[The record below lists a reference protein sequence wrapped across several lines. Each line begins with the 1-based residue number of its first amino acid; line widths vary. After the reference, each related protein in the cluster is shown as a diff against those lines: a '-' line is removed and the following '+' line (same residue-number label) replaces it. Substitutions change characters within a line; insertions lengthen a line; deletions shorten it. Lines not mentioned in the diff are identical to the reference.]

1 MIFTPTTLEGN
12 YEVTLEPRSDNRGWF
27 ARVYCKD
34 EFKQINHTK
43 EWVQGNHSF
52 TAAKGAIRGLH
63 FQNKPQSEIKLVRCI
78 AGAVYDVAVDLRKD
92 SKTFLKWYATELSAA
107 KKNMMY
113 IPEGFAHG
121 FQTLSED
128 CELIYLHSEYY
139 NAEVE
144 GAIRYNDP
152 AVNINWPFPV
162 TDVSERD
169 SNHALLNNQFKGI

>member
-1 MIFTPTTLEGN
+1 
-12 YEVTLEPRSDNRGWF
+12 
-27 ARVYCKD
+27 
-34 EFKQINHTK
+34 
-43 EWVQGNHSF
+43 
-52 TAAKGAIRGLH
+52 
-63 FQNKPQSEIKLVRCI
+63 
-78 AGAVYDVAVDLRKD
+78 LRKD

-144 GAIRYNDP
+144 GAIRYNDS
-152 AVNINWPFPV
+152 AVNINWPLPV